1 MTSNENAED
10 LRGRLAPEEVVLD
23 AMGAYEGLAR
33 CAIMRSRGDGLSKTQ
48 TGIIIRLSFCG
59 KSSMTSLADD
69 LAVSKEH
76 ITRAVNALIERGL
89 VEKHRSTENF
99 RLVKAS
105 LTEEGTAMAHTIRM
119 ASIERLNERLAKI
132 SPEDREA
139 LLEASEQAQAII
151 NKILT
156 A

>member
-1 MTSNENAED
+1 MSCGFSGRSGCSN
-10 LRGRLAPEEVVLD
+10 
-23 AMGAYEGLAR
+23 
-33 CAIMRSRGDGLSKTQ
+33 CQIM
-48 TGIIIRLSFCG
+48 
-59 KSSMTSLADD
+59 
-69 LAVSKEH
+69 E
-76 ITRAVNALIERGL
+76 
-89 VEKHRSTENF
+89 
-99 RLVKAS
+99 AS

-119 ASIERLNERLAKI
+119 ASIERLNERLVKI